1 MSETRPQAHAPPL
14 FAKLNPPAAPPAE
27 VQRTKL
33 SDAAR
38 QSQLT
43 QLILVRAPAGFGKT
57 TTMAQIRSRME
68 DNGVVTSWLTLDHSD
83 NDPPRFLQ
91 GLAAAI
97 GKVTQDN
104 FYRDTAAVAHSR
116 GGSELSLVDCLLA
129 HTAPFALFL
138 DDFQYIHE
146 PAVLGVLQQII
157 YHLPRGGQIVVGSR
171 SVPDLDL
178 GRLRA
183 RGQLLEIDSD
193 LLRFSLSET
202 TEFFNERRGLPLQPE
217 DLFRLQSKTEG
228 WAAALWLASIALERR
243 EDRSEFITRFSGTD
257 QSISEYLANDVVGSQ
272 PQLVRDFLLHTS
284 ILRHLNASLCNA
296 VTERRD
302 GALMLKQIGM
312 ANLFLQP
319 IESEEGTYR
328 YHSLFASFLLGEL
341 ARESPEQ
348 IPQLH
353 RRASFW
359 YESQGREVP
368 AIDHALGARDYEHA
382 LRLLSLHADDLLRQG
397 RMRLLQRWI
406 SSVPDGVLQRYPLL
420 QTTYLWSLCFT
431 RGPWEAMELLERME
445 CRKTDDPDVSA
456 HVLALRPV
464 MLAMMDRYEEAAEL
478 GREQLLHLPPGNSFP
493 NAVMTNA
500 VAYVLSVM
508 GQYDEARKLLDA
520 ARRTQGERAS
530 AFNLMYSESVE
541 GIIDLHEGRLRQATA
556 RFRIGVNTKGTSS
569 RCNAWAGILFAGVLY
584 EANEW
589 EQAERL
595 LHIYLPSA
603 EDVGL
608 VDHMIIGH
616 IMLSRIAFHRGDV
629 DRAWQAL
636 TELEYL
642 GHRRHL
648 PRLVGTAKLER
659 SMVLLLQGYAQA
671 SKKELDRANEGEI
684 WKWVRGR
691 RLLANDSH
699 YLELCQFRWEIL
711 AGNAAQ
717 ILPALE
723 QEIAVSMA
731 SARHRRALKLRVLH
745 SLALCR
751 TGKRAAAVAQ
761 MGHVLHAACAE
772 GFMRLVL
779 DEGAHVA
786 ALVRQYA
793 ALMREQ
799 GSGPSDPIF
808 AEYLQRLLQCVGP
821 EMLEAEPP
829 APASNEAPLEPLTRK
844 ESSILQ
850 LVAEGYSNSAMA
862 EKLFV
867 SDSTVRTHLRNI
879 NTKLGANN
887 RTQAVALARRSA
899 LIR

>member
-1 MSETRPQAHAPPL
+1 MSEPRPQGHAPPL

-27 VQRTKL
+27 VPRTKL

-57 TTMAQIRSRME
+57 TTMAQVRARMQE
-68 DNGVVTSWLTLDHSD
+68 DGVVTSWLTLDHSD
-83 NDPPRFLQ
+83 NDAPRFLQ

-97 GKVTQDN
+97 SKITQDHAHQ
-104 FYRDTAAVAHSR
+104 DTAAVVSR
-116 GGSELSLVDCLLA
+116 DRSELGLVDCLLA
-129 HTAPFALFL
+129 HPAPFALFL
-138 DDFQYIHE
+138 DDFQCIHE
-146 PAVLGVLQQII
+146 PAVLGLVQQII
-157 YHLPRGGQIVVGSR
+157 NHLPRGGQIVIGSR
-171 SVPDLDL
+171 SLPVLDL

-193 LLRFSLSET
+193 LLRFTLSET
-202 TEFFNERRGLPLQPE
+202 TEFFNERRGVPLQAE
-217 DLFRLQSKTEG
+217 DLSRLQSKTDG
-228 WAAALWLASIALERR
+228 WAAGLWLASIALERR
-243 EDRSEFITRFSGTD
+243 EERSEFITHFSGTD

-272 PQLVRDFLLHTS
+272 PQLVRDFLLRTS
-284 ILRHLNASLCNA
+284 ILRHLNSSLCDA
-296 VTERRD
+296 VTDRGD

-319 IESEEGTYR
+319 IESEAGTYR

-341 ARESPEQ
+341 ARESPEL

-353 RRASFW
+353 RRASLW

-368 AIDHALGARDYEHA
+368 AIDHALGAKDYEHA

-406 SSVPDGVLQRYPLL
+406 SSIPDVVLQRYPLL

-431 RGPWEAMELLERME
+431 RGPWEAMELLERLE

-464 MLAMMDRYEEAAEL
+464 MLSMMDRYEEAAAL
-478 GREQLLHLPPGNSFP
+478 GREQLLRLPPGKSFS

-500 VAYVLSVM
+500 MAYVFSVT
-508 GQYDEARKLLDA
+508 GEYDEARRLLDA

-556 RFRIGVNTKGTSS
+556 RFRMGVNAKGSSS
-569 RCNAWAGILFAGVLY
+569 RCNAWVGILYAGVLY
-584 EANEW
+584 EADEL

-608 VDHMIIGH
+608 VDHMIIGY

-629 DRAWQAL
+629 DRAWQTL

-684 WKWVRGR
+684 WQWVRGR

-717 ILPALE
+717 VLPAVE

-731 SARHRRALKLRVLH
+731 CGRRRRALKLRVLH
-745 SLALCR
+745 SLALDR
-751 TGKRAAAVAQ
+751 SGRRGEAVAQ
-761 MGHVLHAACAE
+761 MGEVLHTACAE

-793 ALMREQ
+793 LVSEQ
-799 GSGPSDPIF
+799 GSSPYDPIF
-808 AEYLQRLLQCVGP
+808 TEYLQRVLQGFGA
-821 EMLEAEPP
+821 EMSEAEPS

-844 ESSILQ
+844 EASILQ

-879 NTKLGANN
+879 NTKLGASS
-887 RTQAVALARRSA
+887 RIQAVALARRFS